1 MGPVTGSNQQSCR
14 KEGRKGGQRRKR
26 DKEVTKRGLARLF
39 DEDRNSTTGRR
50 SGMRGGGGI
59 SLYYQRCFH
68 GQVHLRAPTPPRR
81 KKARA
86 LYIMIRHFG
95 ITTKRTGAPRPPRE
109 EFYIWNTST
118 RGKKETSTASRALLS
133 SLSLFLF
140 LSPSLV
146 FLAGW
151 RKNNNRVG
159 RPRCLLFL

>member
-133 SLSLFLF
+133 SLSLSFSFYLLRLF
-140 LSPSLV
+140 FSLD
-146 FLAGW
+146 G
-151 RKNNNRVG
+151 G
-159 RPRCLLFL
+159 RTTTG